1 MTSASENFDDLI
13 ESDAGVGDG
22 ERLTGPSPRRFS
34 WAWATTT
41 IVLAVVRA
49 GTIAAAIWSTDTADA
64 RSVPVASTPSATP
77 SSTVRIVDPSSPSAS
92 SPSPRST
99 DASTSR
105 PDERW
110 VERIARSAGIPER
123 ALLAYAGA
131 ALAVAD
137 THPGCGLGWNTLA
150 GIGLVESEHGTINGS
165 SIGADGVA
173 QPWIF
178 GIPLDGNGTEA
189 IHDTDDGSLDTDG
202 TWDRA
207 VGPMQF
213 IPETWAAYAQD
224 GNGDGETDIH
234 QIDDAALAAA
244 VYLCEVGGDVTAP
257 DRWIAAI
264 SAYNPSVEY
273 NNRVAAAAEQYATVP

>member
-1 MTSASENFDDLI
+1 MTGRIDKFDDLV
-13 ESDAGVGDG
+13 DAGDG
-22 ERLTGPSPRRFS
+22 ERPAEPTSPRRFP
-34 WAWATTT
+34 WAWAMTT
-41 IVLAVVRA
+41 IVLAVVGA
-49 GTIAAAIWSTDTADA
+49 GTIGAAIWSADTADSA
-64 RSVPVASTPSATP
+64 TAASTPTTTP
-77 SSTVRIVDPSSPSAS
+77 SSTIRAVDPP

-99 DASTSR
+99 DAATAR

-110 VERIARSAGIPER
+110 VERVARDAGIPER

-131 ALAVAD
+131 VLAVAE

-165 SIGADGVA
+165 SISPDGVA
-173 QPWIF
+173 QPWII

-189 IHDTDDGSLDTDG
+189 IRDTDGGRLDTDS

-213 IPETWAAYAQD
+213 IPETWAAYRQD

-234 QIDDAALAAA
+234 QIDDAALGAA
-244 VYLCEVGGDVTAP
+244 VYLCEVGGDMTAP